1 VTDLAPIRST
11 GTARAV
17 EPVAPVVTDQG
28 LGSTGQ
34 TEPLGEDAA
43 GHHATIGC
51 VIPAHNQEGS
61 IAQVIESLLAQT
73 RVPDVVHVVVGNT
86 TDATVDVAS
95 RYAGP
100 HEVVTVLGEQYTE
113 VFVHDIG
120 QNPGEKAGAF
130 NYGYTLLEGYDFLL
144 AMDGEAVAD
153 DRAVEYLESEA
164 VSETRIGAMSAIS
177 WIDDTFIIFSTQ
189 ALREAMEQGSRSAPW
204 ERTGEVADRAAS
216 RGEVHPVEVLHFHPS
231 TGGRG
236 LMRTRIASE
245 IGERR

>member
-1 VTDLAPIRST
+1 MTDLAPIRST

-17 EPVAPVVTDQG
+17 EPVAPPVT
-28 LGSTGQ
+28 
-34 TEPLGEDAA
+34 DAA

-51 VIPAHNQEGS
+51 VIPAHNQEES

-120 QNPGEKAGAF
+120 RNPGEKAGAF

-144 AMDGEAVAD
+144 AMDGEAVTD

-164 VSETRIGAMSAIS
+164 VAETRIGAMSAIS
-177 WIDDTFIIFSTQ
+177 WIDDAFIIFSTQ

-216 RGEVHPVEVLHFHPS
+216 HGGMHPVEVLHFHPS

-245 IGERR
+245 SGERR